1 MSVAWQE
8 YVDCRESEFV
18 TELAGLIDWGSAR
31 SYPLRNVPLG
41 TYNVTLPAVVNRE
54 RVMIEGPLPPDEPAV
69 PCWEYDVSYFTVPPT
84 ALLRPERFQVWQD
97 YNPEEH
103 SLFVGYTVTTTS
115 GSETNLNVSFDET
128 YTDLSITLLTTV
140 MPGID
145 WGPESISTNWAGSI
159 LFTGYLDGIEVGTST
174 LTVTGTLD
182 VIQYIE
188 PV

>member
-1 MSVAWQE
+1 MSAAWQE

-18 TELAGLIDWGSAR
+18 AELAGLIDWGSAG

-41 TYNVTLPAVVNRE
+41 TYNVTLPAVVNRG
-54 RVMIEGPLPPDEPAV
+54 RVMREEAGPLPPDEPAV
-69 PCWEYDVSYFTVPPT
+69 PCWEYDVSLTVPPT
-84 ALLRPERFQVWQD
+84 APLRPEGFQVWQD

-115 GSETNLNVSFDET
+115 GSETNLEVYFNGT
-128 YTDLSITLLTTV
+128 YTYLNIKLLTTV
-140 MPGID
+140 IGS
-145 WGPESISTNWAGSI
+145 ESISTNWAGSI

-182 VIQYIE
+182 VIQYID
-188 PV
+188 PY

>member
-1 MSVAWQE
+1 MSAAWQE

-18 TELAGLIDWGSAR
+18 PELAGLIDWGSAS

-41 TYNVTLPAVVNRE
+41 TYNVTLPAVVNRS

-69 PCWEYDVSYFTVPPT
+69 PCWEYDVNFVSLT
-84 ALLRPERFQVWQD
+84 ATLQPEGFQVWQD

-115 GSETNLNVSFDET
+115 GSETNLNVYFNET
-128 YTDLSITLLTTV
+128 YTDLAITLLTTLI
-140 MPGID
+140 GS
-145 WGPESISTNWAGSI
+145 ESISTNWAGSI
-159 LFTGYLDGIEVGTST
+159 LVTGYLDGIEVGTST

-182 VIQYIE
+182 VIQYIL
-188 PV
+188 PY

>member
-1 MSVAWQE
+1 MSAAWQE

-18 TELAGLIDWGSAR
+18 AELAGLIDWGSAS

-41 TYNVTLPAVVNRE
+41 TYNVTLPAVVNRG

-69 PCWEYDVSYFTVPPT
+69 PCWEYDVSFFSLT
-84 ALLRPERFQVWQD
+84 ATLQPENFQVWQD

-115 GSETNLNVSFDET
+115 GSETNLDVSFNNT
-128 YTDLSITLLTTV
+128 YTNLDITLLTTLI
-140 MPGID
+140 GS
-145 WGPESISTNWAGSI
+145 ESISTNWAGSI

-174 LTVTGTLD
+174 LTVTGTLN
-182 VIQYIE
+182 VIQYIV
-188 PV
+188 PY

>member
-1 MSVAWQE
+1 MSAAWQE

-18 TELAGLIDWGSAR
+18 TELVGLIDWGSAAGMYR
-31 SYPLRNVPLG
+31 LRNVPLG
-41 TYNVTLPAVVNRE
+41 TYNVTLPAVVNRG

-69 PCWEYDVSYFTVPPT
+69 PCWEYDVSLTYPPK
-84 ALLRPERFQVWQD
+84 APLQPEGFNVWQD

-103 SLFVGYTVTTTS
+103 SFFVGYTVTTTS
-115 GSETNLNVSFDET
+115 GSETNLRVYFDEMYT
-128 YTDLSITLLTTV
+128 YLSITLLTTLI
-140 MPGID
+140 GS
-145 WGPESISTNWAGSI
+145 ESISTNWAGSI

-188 PV
+188 PY

>member
-1 MSVAWQE
+1 MSAAWQE

-18 TELAGLIDWGSAR
+18 AELVGLIDWGSAS

-41 TYNVTLPAVVNRE
+41 TYNLTLPAVVNRG

-69 PCWEYDVSYFTVPPT
+69 PCWEYDVSFFSSTVT
-84 ALLRPERFQVWQD
+84 LQPENFQVWRD

-103 SLFVGYTVTTTS
+103 SFFVGYTVTTTS
-115 GSETNLNVSFDET
+115 GSETNLEVYFNKT
-128 YTDLSITLLTTV
+128 YTYLDITLLATLI
-140 MPGID
+140 GS
-145 WGPESISTNWAGSI
+145 ESISTNWAGSI

-182 VIQYIE
+182 VIQYIV
-188 PV
+188 PY

>member
-1 MSVAWQE
+1 MSAAWQE

-18 TELAGLIDWGSAR
+18 AELAGLIDWGSAGY
-31 SYPLRNVPLG
+31 YPLRNVPLG
-41 TYNVTLPAVVNRE
+41 TYNVTLPAVVNRN
-54 RVMIEGPLPPDEPAV
+54 RVMLEENRPLPPDEPAV
-69 PCWEYDVSYFTVPPT
+69 PCWEYDVSLTVPPT
-84 ALLRPERFQVWQD
+84 ALLQPDGFQVWQD

-128 YTDLSITLLTTV
+128 YTYLAITLLTTV
-140 MPGID
+140 IGS
-145 WGPESISTNWAGSI
+145 ESISTNWAGSI

-182 VIQYIE
+182 VIQYIL
-188 PV
+188 PY

>member
-1 MSVAWQE
+1 MSAAWQE

-18 TELAGLIDWGSAR
+18 AELVGLIDWGSAS

-41 TYNVTLPAVVNRE
+41 TYNLTLPAVVNRS
-54 RVMIEGPLPPDEPAV
+54 RVMIEGPLPPDKPAV
-69 PCWEYDVSYFTVPPT
+69 PCWEYYVSLSVPPT
-84 ALLRPERFQVWQD
+84 TTLQPEKFKVWKD

-115 GSETNLNVSFDET
+115 GSETNLNVYFNKT
-128 YTDLSITLLTTV
+128 YTYLDITLLTTV
-140 MPGID
+140 IGS
-145 WGPESISTNWAGSI
+145 ESISTNWAGSI

-182 VIQYIE
+182 VIQYIM
-188 PV
+188 PY

>member
-1 MSVAWQE
+1 MSAAWQE

-18 TELAGLIDWGSAR
+18 AELAGLIDWGSAS

-41 TYNVTLPAVVNRE
+41 TYNVTLPAVVNRN
-54 RVMIEGPLPPDEPAV
+54 RVMRDRPIPPDEPAV
-69 PCWEYDVSYFTVPPT
+69 PCWEYDVNWWAVPPT
-84 ALLRPERFQVWQD
+84 ALLQPERFQVWQD

-103 SLFVGYTVTTTS
+103 SFFVGYTVTTTS
-115 GSETNLNVSFDET
+115 GSETNLDVYFNET
-128 YTDLSITLLTTV
+128 YTYLDITLLTTV
-140 MPGID
+140 IG
-145 WGPESISTNWAGSI
+145 GSESISTNWAGSI

-188 PV
+188 AV